1 MTDKTRDNGFEA
13 QIDNAAYEA
22 WFIKQVQASLD
33 DPRQSISDEEA
44 KRLMSEKRDSLK
56 RSADR

>member
-1 MTDKTRDNGFEA
+1 MTDKTRDNGFES

-33 DPRQSISDEEA
+33 DPWPSISDEKA

-56 RSADR
+56 RSSDR